1 MNFNIYKRT
10 RLLSPFKAV
19 GKQVKK
25 TIRNLDN
32 RETKARHKLE
42 QRWVEYNWNTG
53 RCTISTMDCKSQI
66 YSALDYCDI
75 FGQKIEILKK
85 CQ

>member
-1 MNFNIYKRT
+1 MPPVAASLYSCNSSYKHT
-10 RLLSPFKAV
+10 RLPSPFKAV

-42 QRWVEYNWNTG
+42 QRWVEY
-53 RCTISTMDCKSQI
+53 R
-66 YSALDYCDI
+66 
-75 FGQKIEILKK
+75 EILQNFSTKI
-85 CQ
+85 QILI